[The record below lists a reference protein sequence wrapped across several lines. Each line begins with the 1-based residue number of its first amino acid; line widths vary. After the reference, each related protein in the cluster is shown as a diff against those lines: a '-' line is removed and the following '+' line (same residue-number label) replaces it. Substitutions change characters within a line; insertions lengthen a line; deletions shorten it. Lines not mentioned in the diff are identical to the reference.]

1 MIYKYKI
8 NELTDEEYDL
18 LLAIINKYSKNEI
31 KESLIKSLRG
41 DFIEQALAAA
51 GKEIKE
57 EGKILLASLKEKLNS
72 CESPVI
78 E

>member
-8 NELTDEEYDL
+8 DQLTDEEYDL

-51 GKEIKE
+51 EKEIKE

-72 CESPVI
+72 YQSPVI